1 MAVKETARS
10 AQSQLASMPER
21 VAVVETKVD
30 SMIVCIES
38 IKESQKDIRSDVK
51 DMHDCLDN
59 TRDILAD
66 KLEKMQDEY
75 RANSSKFF
83 EHADKLHAEDQASHN
98 ALDKKI
104 KDLEQFK
111 TKWIY
116 MTAGAIA
123 ALGFVSGHAT
133 TLLAL
138 FK

>member
-10 AQSQLASMPER
+10 AQAQMATLPER

-30 SMIVCIES
+30 AMIVCIDE
-38 IKESQKDIRSDVK
+38 IKHDVK
-51 DMHDCLDN
+51 DMHDCLDQ
-59 TRDILAD
+59 TRDLLAA
-66 KLEKMQDEY
+66 KLEKMQEEY
-75 RANSSKFF
+75 RANSGKYF
-83 EHADKLHAEDQASHN
+83 EHADKLHAEDQASHS

-104 KDLEQFK
+104 KDLESFK
-111 TKWIY
+111 TKWVY

>member
-10 AQSQLASMPER
+10 AQAQLATMPER

-30 SMIVCIES
+30 SMIVCIDE
-38 IKESQKDIRSDVK
+38 IKHDVK

-59 TRDILAD
+59 TRDLLAS

-83 EHADKLHAEDQASHN
+83 DHADKLHAEDQLAHV
-98 ALDKKI
+98 ALDKKV
-104 KDLEQFK
+104 KELEQFK
-111 TKWIY
+111 TKWVY

-123 ALGFVSGHAT
+123 ALGWLSGHSTA
-133 TLLAL
+133 LLSL